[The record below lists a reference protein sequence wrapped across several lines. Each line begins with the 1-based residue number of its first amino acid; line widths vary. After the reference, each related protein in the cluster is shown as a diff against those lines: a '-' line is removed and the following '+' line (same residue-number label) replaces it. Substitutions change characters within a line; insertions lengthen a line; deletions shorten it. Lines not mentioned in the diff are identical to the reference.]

1 MKKLLITKR
10 GSTSIIVTIFAMLL
24 FSIIVVGFVRLTLSE
39 AGQTSNSDLSKSAY
53 DSALAGV
60 EDAKVALLKY
70 HECLNRYQEGGSDT
84 NCKEIIEA
92 MQNGIKNQDC
102 NTVANVLSRTT
113 DEQRGVTI
121 QEVKNKNLDQ
131 GRGADM
137 MQAYT
142 CVTLQEDLSDYRSSL
157 SSENRLRIVPIRS
170 DKIKELKYVNIKWFS
185 DTNYAKLLSNG
196 HQLSWSENASL
207 PSGQYS
213 LVPPLINASFYQA
226 DKNFKISDL
235 ITASGDNSTDQ
246 GTMYLRPSKNGTN
259 EIRASEVSRTFDK
272 HKNELFYVKCQEGNF
287 FCSLTFEVP
296 NTFHNSND
304 RNTGATFL
312 VLSLPYGAPDTDFAI
327 SLYDAKRNPIDF
339 TGVQAKVDSTGRA
352 NTLYRRI
359 EARVELIDNYFPYPE
374 FAVQLNDDKN
384 NVTRKTFYTTKNCW
398 YMEDGDKDTC
408 PDYLENDDYANPE

>member
-1 MKKLLITKR
+1 
-10 GSTSIIVTIFAMLL
+10 
-24 FSIIVVGFVRLTLSE
+24 
-39 AGQTSNSDLSKSAY
+39 
-53 DSALAGV
+53 
-60 EDAKVALLKY
+60 
-70 HECLNRYQEGGSDT
+70 
-84 NCKEIIEA
+84 
-92 MQNGIKNQDC
+92 
-102 NTVANVLSRTT
+102 
-113 DEQRGVTI
+113 
-121 QEVKNKNLDQ
+121 
-131 GRGADM
+131 
-137 MQAYT
+137 
-142 CVTLQEDLSDYRSSL
+142 
-157 SSENRLRIVPIRS
+157 
-170 DKIKELKYVNIKWFS
+170 
-185 DTNYAKLLSNG
+185 
-196 HQLSWSENASL
+196 
-207 PSGQYS
+207 
-213 LVPPLINASFYQA
+213 
-226 DKNFKISDL
+226 
-235 ITASGDNSTDQ
+235 
-246 GTMYLRPSKNGTN
+246 MYLRPSKNGTN
-259 EIRASEVSRTFDK
+259 EIGASEVSRTFDK

>member
-113 DEQRGVTI
+113 DEQKGVTI

-226 DKNFKISDL
+226 DKNFKMSDL

-312 VLSLPYGAPDTDFAI
+312 VLSLRINAPNITTKIISSVIIII
-327 SLYDAKRNPIDF
+327 SLPIKLLF
-339 TGVQAKVDSTGRA
+339 
-352 NTLYRRI
+352 
-359 EARVELIDNYFPYPE
+359 
-374 FAVQLNDDKN
+374 
-384 NVTRKTFYTTKNCW
+384 
-398 YMEDGDKDTC
+398 
-408 PDYLENDDYANPE
+408 